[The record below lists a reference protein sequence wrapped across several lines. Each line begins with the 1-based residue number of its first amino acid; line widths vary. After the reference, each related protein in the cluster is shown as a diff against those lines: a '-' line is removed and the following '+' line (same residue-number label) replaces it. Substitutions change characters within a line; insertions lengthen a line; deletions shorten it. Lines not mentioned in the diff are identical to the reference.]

1 MVSICIMQCEAMH
14 DTSAA
19 LCNRINALDASLVFL
34 FVPQEY
40 KLWDNELEF
49 VENLL
54 EEDVRNNSAWNQRH
68 FVISHTTGFSD
79 PAVVEREIQ

>member
-1 MVSICIMQCEAMH
+1 MQCEAMH
-14 DTSAA
+14 DTNAA
-19 LCNRINALDASLVFL
+19 LCNRINVLDASLVF

>member
-1 MVSICIMQCEAMH
+1 MVMLKCCVIKKDMRHVANIY
-14 DTSAA
+14 
-19 LCNRINALDASLVFL
+19 SL
-34 FVPQEY
+34 QEY

-54 EEDVRNNSAWNQRH
+54 EDDVRNNSAWNQRH

-79 PAVVEREIQ
+79 PALLEKEIE

>member
-1 MVSICIMQCEAMH
+1 MR
-14 DTSAA
+14 DTNAT
-19 LCNRINALDASLVFL
+19 LCNCINTFDASVVFSSVL
-34 FVPQEY
+34 QEY

-79 PAVVEREIQ
+79 PVVVEREIQ